1 MMFFYFTQY
10 HKVVPGIFNLST
22 KEIQR
27 AKKIRLCLTNSA
39 LQARIF
45 SSSFCG
51 LSDFPSKRTLV
62 EEKEEEEKA
71 AALTATNHCGSAGK
85 QSAHNVGD
93 LGSIPGVGRSPE
105 EGKGYP
111 LQYSGLENFMD
122 YTVTELYMTE
132 NFHFLNDGIP
142 NSNWAHSCPD
152 YKLYSPTS
160 LSSSCSHFDHRS
172 PE

>member
-1 MMFFYFTQY
+1 MFFYFTQY

-27 AKKIRLCLTNSA
+27 AKRISLCLTNSA

-51 LSDFPSKRTLV
+51 LSDCLSKRTQV

-93 LGSIPGVGRSPE
+93 LGSIPGVGRFSR
-105 EGKGYP
+105 EGKRYS
-111 LQYSGLENFMD
+111 LQYSGLENSMNC
-122 YTVTELYMTE
+122 TVQGVTKSWTQLSG
-132 NFHFLNDGIP
+132 FH
-142 NSNWAHSCPD
+142 
-152 YKLYSPTS
+152 
-160 LSSSCSHFDHRS
+160 
-172 PE
+172 

>member
-51 LSDFPSKRTLV
+51 LSDCPSKRTLV

-93 LGSIPGVGRSPE
+93 LGSIPGVGRFSR
-105 EGKGYP
+105 EGKRYS
-111 LQYSGLENFMD
+111 LQYSGLENSMD
-122 YTVTELYMTE
+122 CIGHGITKSQKQISD
-132 NFHFLNDGIP
+132 FHCHFVFKIP
-142 NSNWAHSCPD
+142 KCGLLEKRVANQFSILALRTP
-152 YKLYSPTS
+152 
-160 LSSSCSHFDHRS
+160 
-172 PE
+172 